1 MTTAPAADVFTASS
15 ALTFV
20 ESMRLGLGVGIPI
33 HP

>member
-15 ALTFV
+15 TLLVVA
-20 ESMRLGLGVGIPI
+20 SMRLGLGVGIPS